1 MSHGHREVLY
11 FESRDEAIAEALRD
25 TDPGELVEIHDEDCE
40 GHEESDPPHDVVGC
54 TCSPMILI
62 AGAEA

>member
-1 MSHGHREVLY
+1 MSRETVY

-25 TDPGELVEIHDEDCE
+25 TAPGELVEIHEEACE
-40 GHEESDPPHDVVGC
+40 GYEESDPPYDVVGC